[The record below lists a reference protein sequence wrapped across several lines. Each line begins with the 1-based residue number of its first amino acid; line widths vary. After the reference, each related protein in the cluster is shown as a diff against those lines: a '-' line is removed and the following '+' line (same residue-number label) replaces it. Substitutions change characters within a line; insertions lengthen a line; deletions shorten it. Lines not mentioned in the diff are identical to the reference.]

1 MIGSRVSSFGYS
13 RRSGLVGVALA
24 VALAVGCGR
33 SQSNAPVGRP
43 GGNGGSGPSSGTGGT
58 GTGGTGTGGTGTGG
72 TSTGGTSTGGNAGTI
87 GEGGDAGAPEVCAPS
102 ARVAPM
108 RQLTRFQYDNVLRD
122 VLGDDSRPAGRVPQT
137 DLAVDLAI
145 DGSATPAWVADLHGI
160 AHDLALTST
169 ASDAT
174 LSTTLGCDLT
184 ADGEAACEARL
195 FESILPRLFR
205 RPLDAEDLDQFEAL
219 LAEGKELGDGDFA
232 SGVRM
237 ALEVALQSPEL
248 LYRTEIGEPLDLPPS
263 DPRSGWSR
271 PTPFEMASRLSFS
284 LWGSAPDETLLAEA
298 AAGALGTREG
308 VRAAALRLL
317 EDERATALMRY
328 VHLRLLRLLDQSLPP
343 EEWDPDYTEQIFLL
357 MQSETAAFLDDVS
370 SSGPGGFALLL
381 TAPYTYL
388 NEDLAAF
395 YGIPDVAGPDLRK
408 VSLAQGPY
416 SGVLTQGSFLS
427 AHSWAQGTVPSR
439 RGRAVLDAFMCAGVI
454 DPPAGIPNH
463 GPPPP
468 PDELTTRERFT
479 QYTQTDPV
487 CVACHAVL
495 NAPGYALE
503 HFDHVGRYRDTE
515 NGKPIDAK
523 VDIEIGAAT
532 AAVDGA
538 AELGRVF
545 SQSPVVSDCYLQHWA
560 AYAYAASMDA
570 PLDECSR
577 AQLADVF
584 ERTNGDLRALL
595 LELTQTDAFL
605 YLAPGEP

>member
-1 MIGSRVSSFGYS
+1 VR
-13 RRSGLVGVALA
+13 
-24 VALAVGCGR
+24 
-33 SQSNAPVGRP
+33 
-43 GGNGGSGPSSGTGGT
+43 T
-58 GTGGTGTGGTGTGG
+58 
-72 TSTGGTSTGGNAGTI
+72 
-87 GEGGDAGAPEVCAPS
+87 
-102 ARVAPM
+102 
-108 RQLTRFQYDNVLRD
+108 
-122 VLGDDSRPAGRVPQT
+122 
-137 DLAVDLAI
+137 
-145 DGSATPAWVADLHGI
+145 DGSATPAWVADLHGV
-160 AHDLALTST
+160 AHDFALKST
-169 ASDAT
+169 ASDAV

-195 FESILPRLFR
+195 LDNILPRLFR

-219 LAEGKELGDGDFA
+219 LAQGKELGDGDFA

-237 ALEVALQSPEL
+237 VLEVALQSPEL
-248 LYRTEIGEPLDLPPS
+248 LYRPEIGEPIDVMES
-263 DPRSGWSR
+263 DPRSGWRR
-271 PTPFEMASRLSFS
+271 PSPFEMASRLSFS

-317 EDERATALMRY
+317 SDERATALMRY
-328 VHLRLLRLLDQSLPP
+328 VHLRLLRLLDEALPP

-388 NEDLAAF
+388 NQDLAAF

-408 VSLAQGPY
+408 VTLPQGPY

-439 RGRAVLDAFMCAGVI
+439 RGRAVLDAFMCTGVN
-454 DPPAGIPNH
+454 DPPAGIPTH

-468 PDELTTRERFT
+468 PDELTTTRERFT
-479 QYTQTDPV
+479 QYTQMDPV
-487 CVACHAVL
+487 CVACHSVL

-523 VDIEIGAAT
+523 VEIEIGAAT

-538 AELGRVF
+538 AELGRVL
-545 SQSPVVSDCYLQHWA
+545 SQRPEVNDCYVHHWA
-560 AYAYAASMDA
+560 AYAYAASTDA

-605 YLAPGEP
+605 YLAPGEL